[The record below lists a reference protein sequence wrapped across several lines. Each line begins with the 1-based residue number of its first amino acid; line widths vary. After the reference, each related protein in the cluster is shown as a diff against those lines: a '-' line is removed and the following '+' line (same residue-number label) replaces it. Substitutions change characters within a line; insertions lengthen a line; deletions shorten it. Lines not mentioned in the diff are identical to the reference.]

1 MFLELSFASTD
12 GGKGATAS
20 NASRSWR
27 YDHEEKEEMSLD
39 ELISDFQQSASSR
52 RSRLNQSKPS
62 SNASSLLIASPP
74 KYSKVKAN
82 AGRPRTV
89 KPQSVKRK
97 PTRSTANSAQLEDSS
112 DDEAAVSPMP
122 RIEHVLRNKP
132 SLVGK
137 RCSACSP
144 VSTRSKPATSTQR
157 RKPEVK
163 SPVLPSPPLTPP
175 SLSPVTSS
183 SVTSSPLSVSED
195 IYSSEILDED
205 SIDALI
211 GKEIRDLNELIST
224 GSRVKANSSARSPT
238 TAEVWSTHFGKT
250 SSKDHRSSLRLG
262 VPKEKSRPSAP
273 ESPPPPPPP
282 EDSEDDEE
290 DSFAEEIRKLRESHR
305 VPTKAPEKD
314 PLKEENKSESSEVCA
329 VAALNV
335 RNASNAINELLLEA
349 LKPFEDREKE
359 EERDK
364 TLEEEKTEGD
374 AAIRNAAHAEL
385 QSATRTIVSQL
396 DLTLADMTE
405 RRKVDL
411 KAEED
416 AAAAMKEAEKKEK
429 EAAAEK
435 KKTEEKETKER
446 EMEILRLIPMQG
458 KLLTCSADI
467 DSVLEQLEGAAIST
481 QGGNES
487 TVNAEIRALR
497 SQTQRK
503 IQEIEARMSAAPS
516 KKEEGGPNVGISWRN
531 VDWAQDN
538 IKTDLI
544 TSTGQ
549 DGDEEPEDAVID
561 VEPAERE
568 APFEEVLQRQ
578 VLEKLDLTMLKLRH
592 VLSISTK
599 EAAEEMKTQQREQ
612 EKQERKHEQQ
622 QVEDERK
629 QRELDDAET
638 ARRRVMGLTSIE
650 DVEGWIDEG
659 QSLQDRLW
667 LNQSLNRLMA
677 SMEHRMGAENS
688 GNPYFNSVP
697 QNQNEDQFDRLAS
710 SMKTGEP
717 RGDLFRTQN
726 KNYGKRSGRRQMETK
741 RVQEVNNPRWIEI
754 ASCSSDS
761 EVEADSTYTSGGSE
775 FGERLPSV

>member
-1 MFLELSFASTD
+1 MF
-12 GGKGATAS
+12 
-20 NASRSWR
+20 
-27 YDHEEKEEMSLD
+27 
-39 ELISDFQQSASSR
+39 
-52 RSRLNQSKPS
+52 
-62 SNASSLLIASPP
+62 
-74 KYSKVKAN
+74 
-82 AGRPRTV
+82 
-89 KPQSVKRK
+89 
-97 PTRSTANSAQLEDSS
+97 
-112 DDEAAVSPMP
+112 VSCT
-122 RIEHVLRNKP
+122 
-132 SLVGK
+132 LV
-137 RCSACSP
+137 
-144 VSTRSKPATSTQR
+144 VST
-157 RKPEVK
+157 V
-163 SPVLPSPPLTPP
+163 
-175 SLSPVTSS
+175 
-183 SVTSSPLSVSED
+183 
-195 IYSSEILDED
+195 IID
-205 SIDALI
+205 SIDSCRVAHGYGYIGGWLDRLI
-211 GKEIRDLNELIST
+211 TI
-224 GSRVKANSSARSPT
+224 SARVAS
-238 TAEVWSTHFGKT
+238 TA
-250 SSKDHRSSLRLG
+250 
-262 VPKEKSRPSAP
+262 
-273 ESPPPPPPP
+273 PPPP
-282 EDSEDDEE
+282 DSEDDEE
-290 DSFAEEIRKLRESHR
+290 DSFAEEIRKLRESRR

-314 PLKEENKSESSEVCA
+314 PLKEREQVGK
-329 VAALNV
+329 LG
-335 RNASNAINELLLEA
+335 
-349 LKPFEDREKE
+349 DREKE

-374 AAIRNAAHAEL
+374 AAIRIAANAEL

-405 RRKVDL
+405 RRKADL

-429 EAAAEK
+429 EAAEEK

-467 DSVLEQLEGAAIST
+467 DSVLEQLEGAVIST

-487 TVNAEIRALR
+487 TANAEIRALR

-503 IQEIEARMSAAPS
+503 IQEIEARMLAAPS

-531 VDWAQDN
+531 IDWAQDN

-592 VLSISTK
+592 VLSIGTK

-612 EKQERKHEQQ
+612 EEQERKHEQQ

-650 DVEGWIDEG
+650 DVEG
-659 QSLQDRLW
+659 QTLAQP
-667 LNQSLNRLMA
+667 SLNRLMA
-677 SMEHRMGAENS
+677 SMEHRMGAEDS
-688 GNPYFNSVP
+688 GNPYFNSVS
-697 QNQNEDQFDRLAS
+697 QDQNEDQFDRLA
-710 SMKTGEP
+710 KTGEP
-717 RGDLFRTQN
+717 REDLFRTQN
-726 KNYGKRSGRRQMETK
+726 KSYGKRSGRRQMETK
-741 RVQEVNNPRWIEI
+741 IVQEVNNPRWIEI

-761 EVEADSTYTSGGSE
+761 EVEADSTYTSGDSE
-775 FGERLPSV
+775 YGERLPSVLINRRQRSSRAEQHTSCSPPVSSPPRRWRGSFLNSHKSFQDGKSTYTRNERVLSKVKQNRRKRGASGSQQEVARTIQAL

>member
-1 MFLELSFASTD
+1 
-12 GGKGATAS
+12 
-20 NASRSWR
+20 
-27 YDHEEKEEMSLD
+27 
-39 ELISDFQQSASSR
+39 
-52 RSRLNQSKPS
+52 
-62 SNASSLLIASPP
+62 
-74 KYSKVKAN
+74 
-82 AGRPRTV
+82 
-89 KPQSVKRK
+89 
-97 PTRSTANSAQLEDSS
+97 
-112 DDEAAVSPMP
+112 
-122 RIEHVLRNKP
+122 
-132 SLVGK
+132 
-137 RCSACSP
+137 
-144 VSTRSKPATSTQR
+144 
-157 RKPEVK
+157 
-163 SPVLPSPPLTPP
+163 
-175 SLSPVTSS
+175 
-183 SVTSSPLSVSED
+183 
-195 IYSSEILDED
+195 
-205 SIDALI
+205 
-211 GKEIRDLNELIST
+211 
-224 GSRVKANSSARSPT
+224 
-238 TAEVWSTHFGKT
+238 
-250 SSKDHRSSLRLG
+250 G

-282 EDSEDDEE
+282 DSEDDEE
-290 DSFAEEIRKLRESHR
+290 DSFAEEIRKLRESRR

-364 TLEEEKTEGD
+364 TLEEEKTE
-374 AAIRNAAHAEL
+374 
-385 QSATRTIVSQL
+385 
-396 DLTLADMTE
+396 DMTE
-405 RRKVDL
+405 RRKADL

-429 EAAAEK
+429 EAAEEK

-487 TVNAEIRALR
+487 TANAEIRALR

-503 IQEIEARMSAAPS
+503 IQEIEARMLAAPS

-531 VDWAQDN
+531 IDWAQDN

-592 VLSISTK
+592 VLSIGTK

-612 EKQERKHEQQ
+612 EEQERKHEQQ

-677 SMEHRMGAENS
+677 SMEHRMGAEDS
-688 GNPYFNSVP
+688 GNPYFNSVS
-697 QNQNEDQFDRLAS
+697 QDQNEDQFDRLA
-710 SMKTGEP
+710 KTGEP
-717 RGDLFRTQN
+717 REDLFRTQN
-726 KNYGKRSGRRQMETK
+726 KSYGKRSGRRQMETK
-741 RVQEVNNPRWIEI
+741 IVQEVNNPRWIEI

-761 EVEADSTYTSGGSE
+761 EVEADSTYTSGDSE
-775 FGERLPSV
+775 YGERLPSVLINRRQRSSRAEQHTSCSPPVSSPPRRWRGSFLNSHKSFQDGKSTYTRNERVLSKVKQNRRKRGASGSQQEVARTIQAL

>member
-12 GGKGATAS
+12 GKGATAS

-27 YDHEEKEEMSLD
+27 YDHEKEEMSLD
-39 ELISDFQQSASSR
+39 ELISDFQQSASS
-52 RSRLNQSKPS
+52 Q
-62 SNASSLLIASPP
+62 
-74 KYSKVKAN
+74 
-82 AGRPRTV
+82 
-89 KPQSVKRK
+89 
-97 PTRSTANSAQLEDSS
+97 
-112 DDEAAVSPMP
+112 
-122 RIEHVLRNKP
+122 
-132 SLVGK
+132 
-137 RCSACSP
+137 
-144 VSTRSKPATSTQR
+144 
-157 RKPEVK
+157 
-163 SPVLPSPPLTPP
+163 
-175 SLSPVTSS
+175 
-183 SVTSSPLSVSED
+183 
-195 IYSSEILDED
+195 
-205 SIDALI
+205 
-211 GKEIRDLNELIST
+211 
-224 GSRVKANSSARSPT
+224 
-238 TAEVWSTHFGKT
+238 
-250 SSKDHRSSLRLG
+250 
-262 VPKEKSRPSAP
+262 
-273 ESPPPPPPP
+273 SPPPPPPP

-405 RRKVDL
+405 RRKADL

-429 EAAAEK
+429 EAAEEK

-446 EMEILRLIPMQG
+446 EIEILRLIPMQG

-487 TVNAEIRALR
+487 TANAEIRALR

-592 VLSISTK
+592 VLSIGTK

-612 EKQERKHEQQ
+612 EEQERKHEQQ

-650 DVEGWIDEG
+650 DVE
-659 QSLQDRLW
+659 
-667 LNQSLNRLMA
+667 A
-677 SMEHRMGAENS
+677 S
-688 GNPYFNSVP
+688 
-697 QNQNEDQFDRLAS
+697 
-710 SMKTGEP
+710 
-717 RGDLFRTQN
+717 
-726 KNYGKRSGRRQMETK
+726 YGSRE
-741 RVQEVNNPRWIEI
+741 
-754 ASCSSDS
+754 
-761 EVEADSTYTSGGSE
+761 
-775 FGERLPSV
+775 

>member
-132 SLVGK
+132 SLVVN
-137 RCSACSP
+137 AAVP
-144 VSTRSKPATSTQR
+144 VLLFQLDPSQQR
-157 RKPEVK
+157 RHNG
-163 SPVLPSPPLTPP
+163 
-175 SLSPVTSS
+175 
-183 SVTSSPLSVSED
+183 D

-273 ESPPPPPPP
+273 ESPPPPPLQ
-282 EDSEDDEE
+282 
-290 DSFAEEIRKLRESHR
+290 ILKTMRKTRSLR
-305 VPTKAPEKD
+305 
-314 PLKEENKSESSEVCA
+314 KSESSERVSCTDQ
-329 VAALNV
+329 
-335 RNASNAINELLLEA
+335 ST
-349 LKPFEDREKE
+349 REGSPK
-359 EERDK
+359 
-364 TLEEEKTEGD
+364 
-374 AAIRNAAHAEL
+374 
-385 QSATRTIVSQL
+385 
-396 DLTLADMTE
+396 
-405 RRKVDL
+405 RREQV
-411 KAEED
+411 
-416 AAAAMKEAEKKEK
+416 
-429 EAAAEK
+429 
-435 KKTEEKETKER
+435 
-446 EMEILRLIPMQG
+446 G
-458 KLLTCSADI
+458 KLG
-467 DSVLEQLEGAAIST
+467 GAAIST

-487 TVNAEIRALR
+487 TGMPKSGHYEVKRNAKSKR
-497 SQTQRK
+497 SKHECGSTVKKGR
-503 IQEIEARMSAAPS
+503 RWS
-516 KKEEGGPNVGISWRN
+516 KCWHFVAKF
-531 VDWAQDN
+531 DWAQDN

-688 GNPYFNSVP
+688 GNPYFN
-697 QNQNEDQFDRLAS
+697 
-710 SMKTGEP
+710 K
-717 RGDLFRTQN
+717 
-726 KNYGKRSGRRQMETK
+726 
-741 RVQEVNNPRWIEI
+741 I

-761 EVEADSTYTSGGSE
+761 EVEADSTYTSGAQSWRKIAFRPINRRQRSSRAE
-775 FGERLPSV
+775 QHTIALRQFLLLHDDGEAHF

>member
-1 MFLELSFASTD
+1 
-12 GGKGATAS
+12 
-20 NASRSWR
+20 
-27 YDHEEKEEMSLD
+27 
-39 ELISDFQQSASSR
+39 
-52 RSRLNQSKPS
+52 
-62 SNASSLLIASPP
+62 
-74 KYSKVKAN
+74 
-82 AGRPRTV
+82 
-89 KPQSVKRK
+89 
-97 PTRSTANSAQLEDSS
+97 
-112 DDEAAVSPMP
+112 
-122 RIEHVLRNKP
+122 
-132 SLVGK
+132 
-137 RCSACSP
+137 
-144 VSTRSKPATSTQR
+144 
-157 RKPEVK
+157 
-163 SPVLPSPPLTPP
+163 
-175 SLSPVTSS
+175 
-183 SVTSSPLSVSED
+183 
-195 IYSSEILDED
+195 LDED

-282 EDSEDDEE
+282 DSEDDEE
-290 DSFAEEIRKLRESHR
+290 DSFAEEIRKLRESRR

-364 TLEEEKTEGD
+364 TLEEEKTE
-374 AAIRNAAHAEL
+374 
-385 QSATRTIVSQL
+385 
-396 DLTLADMTE
+396 DMTE
-405 RRKVDL
+405 RRKADL

-429 EAAAEK
+429 EAAEEK

-487 TVNAEIRALR
+487 TANAEIRALR

-503 IQEIEARMSAAPS
+503 IQEIEARMLAAPS

-531 VDWAQDN
+531 IDWAQDN

-592 VLSISTK
+592 VLSIGTK

-612 EKQERKHEQQ
+612 EEQERKHEQQ

-677 SMEHRMGAENS
+677 SMEHRMGAEDS
-688 GNPYFNSVP
+688 GNPYFNSVS
-697 QNQNEDQFDRLAS
+697 QDQNEDQFDRLA
-710 SMKTGEP
+710 KTGEP
-717 RGDLFRTQN
+717 REDLFRTQN
-726 KNYGKRSGRRQMETK
+726 KSYGKRSGRRQMETK
-741 RVQEVNNPRWIEI
+741 IVQEVNNPRWIEI

-761 EVEADSTYTSGGSE
+761 EVEADSTYTSGDSE
-775 FGERLPSV
+775 YGERLPSVLINRRQRSSRAE